1 MPNFEVFTKGMVP
14 VPKEPMVTLQKHGVL
29 SLNAAAVAAL
39 GSPAAVE
46 LLYDRAEQ
54 IIGLRPAEAG
64 APNAYPVW
72 SGKGSAPAQVS
83 AAAFTR
89 YYEIRTGLARRRV
102 AVMNDGVLCIDL
114 KQLGTITSRGRKD
127 AKPADP
133 SDRPSLPPD
142 ASAGPVSS
150 GGDSASQ

>member
-54 IIGLRPAEAG
+54 IIGLRPAEAD

-102 AVMNDGVLCIDL
+102 AVMKDGVLCIDL
-114 KQLGTITSRGRKD
+114 KQAGTITSRGRKD
-127 AKPADP
+127 TRPAESPADTDGGS
-133 SDRPSLPPD
+133 SDS
-142 ASAGPVSS
+142 
-150 GGDSASQ
+150 